1 MNGTLPA
8 PSARHEVLPRGVLV
22 AIGVLVLVALAGTA
36 FVRWSGVDI
45 REPDA
50 RTVASRELRF
60 DDGADG
66 SIVITDAAS
75 GRPAAQLSGEQGFLR
90 GTLRA
95 LARERRR
102 AGVDAG
108 PPFRLLARADG
119 RLTLMD
125 PVTGQRIDLESFGPT
140 NAAVFARLLPGA
152 ATQTTKSQE

>member
-8 PSARHEVLPRGVLV
+8 ATPRHVVLPRSVLA
-22 AIGVLVLVALAGTA
+22 AIGLLVLVALAGTA
-36 FVRWSGVDI
+36 VVRWSGVEI

-66 SIVITDAAS
+66 SIVITDALT
-75 GRPAAQLSGEQGFLR
+75 GQPAARVNGEQGFLR

-102 AGVDAG
+102 AGIDAG

-119 RLTLMD
+119 RLTLLD
-125 PVTGQRIDLESFGPT
+125 PATGQRIDLESFGPT

-152 ATQTTKSQE
+152 ATPTNKSQE

>member
-1 MNGTLPA
+1 MSNTLSA
-8 PSARHEVLPRGVLV
+8 PGPKRDVLPRGVLM
-22 AIGVLVLVALAGTA
+22 AIGVLVLVTLAGTA
-36 FVRWSGVDI
+36 FVRWSGQDI

-50 RTVASRELRF
+50 GTVASRDLRF

-66 SIVITDAAS
+66 SIIVTD
-75 GRPAAQLSGEQGFLR
+75 GLTGEPAARMSGEQGFLR

-102 AGVDAG
+102 AGIDAG

-119 RLTLMD
+119 RLTLLD
-125 PVTGQRIDLESFGPT
+125 PATQQRIDLESFGPA

-152 ATQTTKSQE
+152 ATQTKNQE